1 MDVSSGVPSLSRVVT
16 LDFRTAANTTRAVTY
31 ILSFTAFA
39 GFSECFERVF
49 SRSFGFPLGIQA
61 YRAFF
66 PILPGGRAS
75 LNVRRS
81 TWALRFQCKLWRNTK
96 KKRESETGV
105 LKDAHERK
113 RWRCAA
119 FRADGFGVPKRETG
133 SYGTGRREHAE
144 KGDCKQG
151 NKNTRWMGLEL
162 GRQNMRRE

>member
-61 YRAFF
+61 YRAFS

-96 KKRESETGV
+96 KK
-105 LKDAHERK
+105 ERK
-113 RWRCAA
+113 RDRRSKGRARAKTLAVRGVPCRRLRCAKTGNWEL
-119 FRADGFGVPKRETG
+119 RDG
-133 SYGTGRREHAE
+133 S
-144 KGDCKQG
+144 
-151 NKNTRWMGLEL
+151 
-162 GRQNMRRE
+162 